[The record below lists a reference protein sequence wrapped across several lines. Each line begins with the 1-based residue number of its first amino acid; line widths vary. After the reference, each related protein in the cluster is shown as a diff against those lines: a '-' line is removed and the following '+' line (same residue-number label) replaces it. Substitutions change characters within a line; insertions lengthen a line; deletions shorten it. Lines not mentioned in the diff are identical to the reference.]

1 MINAFIYWQFGEEF
15 KSLCI
20 ELHVRAVAINI
31 NHQEKLISRR
41 DELNRTSSS
50 PDEASVQEREA
61 IEITL
66 KRGESDLAEA
76 LSTLA
81 DLVRANVRICKECVL
96 TAFSLEPTTARF
108 EKLVEL
114 ASLGAEQSKGESS
127 PPLADSNALS
137 VPVTDYHQSTTDHS
151 RNAVVGEPP
160 PGSGGGPGGG
170 SSPSSQERRGSDSS
184 TPDCSSVKEAFED
197 ADSGVDLPDVPN
209 GSCDLSSPATQTSD
223 EETLMYSDA
232 AAASLGVSAS
242 VMKDLATVV
251 HVVRWDVL
259 NWDMGWEKLKLLC
272 QQYLANPKM
281 RTVTEKLHFLKPDYD
296 QFKHLPRPEKDEF
309 WGIEKGYEIF
319 IDSVE
324 DEPVESPRPRSNS
337 KSNKKS
343 AKRTGRPASG
353 SSSPLPGELAER
365 KKVLK
370 KKVVRKESSPSLKIS
385 SDSDSPR
392 QLDVTDGDSAGSAKR
407 QRLKSKVSF
416 I

>member
-1 MINAFIYWQFGEEF
+1 M
-15 KSLCI
+15 
-20 ELHVRAVAINI
+20 AINI

-50 PDEASVQEREA
+50 LDEASTQEREA
-61 IEITL
+61 IEVTL

-114 ASLGAEQSKGESS
+114 ASLGEPSKGESA
-127 PPLADSNALS
+127 PPLVDSNALS
-137 VPVTDYHQSTTDHS
+137 VPVSDYHQSATDHS

-184 TPDCSSVKEAFED
+184 TPDCSSVKESFED

-223 EETLMYSDA
+223 EETMMYSDA

-242 VMKDLATVV
+242 VVKDLATVV

-259 NWDMGWEKLKLLC
+259 NWDMGWEKLRLLC

-281 RTVTEKLHFLKPDYD
+281 RTVTEELHFLKPDYN
-296 QFKHLPRPEKDEF
+296 QFKHLPRQERDEF

-319 IDSVE
+319 MESVE
-324 DEPVESPRPRSNS
+324 DEPVDSPRPRSNS
-337 KSNKKS
+337 KSGKKS
-343 AKRTGRPASG
+343 AKRTSRPASG
-353 SSSPLPGELAER
+353 SSSPQPGEVAER

-370 KKVVRKESSPSLKIS
+370 KKVVRRENSLSLKTS
-385 SDSDSPR
+385 SDSDSPKP
-392 QLDVTDGDSAGSAKR
+392 LDLNDGDLTGNTKR
-407 QRLKSKVSF
+407 TQRSKTKVSLVSQVF
-416 I
+416 CFKR